1 MTAAPTEDDLLQ
13 TFVPDGDVP
22 LAVRIHRPPGAGTNR
37 QPAVVVMGSWLTV
50 KEQMADT
57 YAAALAEQGFTA
69 VTFDFAG
76 FGASGGVLRQAE
88 IPVRKI
94 RNLAAVVDFMRTL
107 SVVDP
112 GKLAVLAV
120 CASAQYALGALAR
133 GLPVGSF
140 VSVAGWF
147 HDLATVAP
155 FYGGGDGVAERLRRS
170 TIASRT
176 FAESGDL
183 SLVPAYGPGDDTA
196 GMSMEMDYY
205 ASPERGNVP
214 QWRNEMSEMSWAHWL
229 QYDAFAAAE
238 GVRVPP
244 CSCTATTPYFQ
255 TTSGDWPTNSA
266 SSRRCRG
273 PMARRPTST
282 TNASRLTTPSPQP
295 STTSRTSGR
304 SPHDGQRRR
313 VPGHPPL
320 LPSR

>member
-112 GKLAVLAV
+112 GKLGVLAV

-238 GVRVPP
+238 GVRVPSLFVHSDDAVLP
-244 CSCTATTPYFQ
+244 DNVRRLADELGELATVSWTDGAQTDFYDQRQQVDHAITAAVNHF
-255 TTSGDWPTNSA
+255 TNIWEK
-266 SSRRCRG
+266 SS
-273 PMARRPTST
+273 
-282 TNASRLTTPSPQP
+282 
-295 STTSRTSGR
+295 
-304 SPHDGQRRR
+304 
-313 VPGHPPL
+313 
-320 LPSR
+320 